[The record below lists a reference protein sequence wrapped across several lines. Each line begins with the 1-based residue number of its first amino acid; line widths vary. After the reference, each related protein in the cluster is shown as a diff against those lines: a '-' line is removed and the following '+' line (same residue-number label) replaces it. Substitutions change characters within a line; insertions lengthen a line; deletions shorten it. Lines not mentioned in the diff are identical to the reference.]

1 MEVPPGI
8 FLIISICMVIDEMQ
22 KKLLVLVVPRSPLWK
37 KLLDVGDDRF
47 FVAPPSHIVKQVR
60 PRTLRDDL

>member
-1 MEVPPGI
+1 
-8 FLIISICMVIDEMQ
+8 MVIDEMQ